1 MGTIGNHTWIQMFT
15 FVFLLYFLPLTLH
28 TYPQKQPPSLAV
40 RKFSQH
46 LIIYDIRKKQ
56 SSLPSLCILQP
67 FPQAHTLHLTGL
79 KRHNGAISQEILKHL
94 PFLEPHFPIPCITS
108 LGEIVYCGKLDQ
120 SWEYKGI
127 AHCNKPIHSSCISHL
142 REGISGTDTQSCHG
156 EHSCDSCKER
166 KLIFRFIL

>member
-1 MGTIGNHTWIQMFT
+1 MGTIGNHAWIEMFT

-94 PFLEPHFPIPCITS
+94 PFLEPHFSHPMHNLSWWNS
-108 LGEIVYCGKLDQ
+108 LLWQTRSELRIQ
-120 SWEYKGI
+120 R
-127 AHCNKPIHSSCISHL
+127 HSTL
-142 REGISGTDTQSCHG
+142 Q
-156 EHSCDSCKER
+156 
-166 KLIFRFIL
+166 